1 MPGPKTKPNNTL
13 LSLTVLMSN
22 PSSLRDLYGTN
33 SPTWSFTPASIP
45 TSSSSRPPSQTPSP
59 SHTFS
64 SRPVQNSI
72 FELSPALAEPGGLDL
87 GLLLKTLVASA
98 VLGYTT
104 TAIAM
109 PWEVGKCLLQVQWV
123 PRDAEQVDD
132 SEELATEEVAEEVC
146 PLVSPYSRSRS
157 TFRLQ
162 ISDDESGEESY
173 FTDPVNLASRF
184 PVPRPADERGYVV
197 RKNVMEES
205 TRPDY
210 VIPVGSADGVWSMMK
225 KLGQFRGEGWLAL
238 WKGPYFGRATHP
250 NVMLSALVR
259 KGLLTECIT
268 EMLSSTMQPLIHNA
282 LQSIFAPTLVPLYIF
297 PGSSTSLVI
306 PVASHLI
313 TGFILSP
320 LDLVRTR
327 LIVQSFNPQYRT
339 YTGPIDALRKIVREE
354 GGVWGLYLHPHLLI
368 PTILDNTIRPL
379 ISLGLPPLLAGRLF
393 PGTLVTMES
402 SPVAWGVVEFAS
414 SCIGLLATL
423 PFETVRR
430 RLEVQVRGRAQPLK
444 TCVEKRPIPY
454 NGVVDALW
462 HILTEERSD
471 LPVERGRGK
480 EKGKEREGGEVG
492 IWRRTGLGQ
501 LYRGLGVRL
510 GAGAIVFVLGA
521 ITGGG
526 GEAGW
531 AEL

>member
-1 MPGPKTKPNNTL
+1 MGYDEEPWAVSWRGLARAMERSVSWTC
-13 LSLTVLMSN
+13 
-22 PSSLRDLYGTN
+22 Y
-33 SPTWSFTPASIP
+33 
-45 TSSSSRPPSQTPSP
+45 SSR
-59 SHTFS
+59 
-64 SRPVQNSI
+64 VI
-72 FELSPALAEPGGLDL
+72 
-87 GLLLKTLVASA
+87 LK
-98 VLGYTT
+98 
-104 TAIAM
+104 
-109 PWEVGKCLLQVQWV
+109 
-123 PRDAEQVDD
+123 R
-132 SEELATEEVAEEVC
+132 
-146 PLVSPYSRSRS
+146 
-157 TFRLQ
+157 RL
-162 ISDDESGEESY
+162 
-173 FTDPVNLASRF
+173 P
-184 PVPRPADERGYVV
+184 
-197 RKNVMEES
+197 
-205 TRPDY
+205 
-210 VIPVGSADGVWSMMK
+210 
-225 KLGQFRGEGWLAL
+225 
-238 WKGPYFGRATHP
+238 
-250 NVMLSALVR
+250 LVR

-282 LQSIFAPTLVPLYIF
+282 LQSVFAPTLVPLYIF
-297 PGSSTSLVI
+297 PGTSTSLVI

-313 TGFILSP
+313 NGFILSP

-339 YTGPIDALRKIVREE
+339 YTGPIDALRKIIQDE
-354 GGVWGLYLHPHLLI
+354 GGIWGLYLHPHLLI

-379 ISLGLPPLLAGRLF
+379 ISLGLPPLLARWLF
-393 PGTLVTMES
+393 PGTLVSMES

-471 LPVERGRGK
+471 LPVKRRRKG
-480 EKGKEREGGEVG
+480 KGKEREGEEVG
-492 IWRRTGLGQ
+492 VWRKTGLGQ

-521 ITGGG
+521 IMGGG

>member
-1 MPGPKTKPNNTL
+1 
-13 LSLTVLMSN
+13 MSN
-22 PSSLRDLYGTN
+22 PSSLRDLYSTN
-33 SPTWSFTPASIP
+33 PPTWTFTSPANSTGP
-45 TSSSSRPPSQTPSP
+45 PPPPQTSKIP

-87 GLLLKTLVASA
+87 GLFLKTLFAST

-132 SEELATEEVAEEVC
+132 AEPPTEEVVEEM
-146 PLVSPYSRSRS
+146 
-157 TFRLQ
+157 
-162 ISDDESGEESY
+162 SDDESGEELY
-173 FTDPVNLASRF
+173 FTEPLNSGTSRY
-184 PVPRPADERGYVV
+184 PIPRPADERGYVV

-210 VIPVGSADGVWSMMK
+210 VIPVGSADGVWAMMK
-225 KLGQFRGEGWLAL
+225 TVGRFRGEGWLAL
-238 WKGPYFGRATHP
+238 WKG
-250 NVMLSALVR
+250 
-259 KGLLTECIT
+259 LLTECVT
-268 EMLSSTMQPLIHNA
+268 DMLSTTMQPLIHNA
-282 LQSIFAPTLVPLYIF
+282 LQGIFTPTSAPLYVF
-297 PGSSTSLVI
+297 PASSTSLLI

-327 LIVQSFNPQYRT
+327 LIVQSFNPQHRT
-339 YTGPIDALRKIVREE
+339 YTGPIDALRKIVRDE
-354 GGVWGLYLHPHLLI
+354 GGVSGLYLHPHLFI

-379 ISLGLPPLLAGRLF
+379 ISLGLPPLLAAQLF
-393 PGTLVTMES
+393 PGTLVSIES

-414 SCIGLLATL
+414 SCVGLLATL

-454 NGVVDALW
+454 NGVVDAMW

-471 LPVERGRGK
+471 LPVEREVGRRRK
-480 EKGKEREGGEVG
+480 EKGKEGEKEREKGEESL
-492 IWRRTGLGQ
+492 WRRTGLGQ

-510 GAGAIVFVLGA
+510 SASLIVFVLGA

-526 GEAGW
+526 GEPGW

>member
-1 MPGPKTKPNNTL
+1 
-13 LSLTVLMSN
+13 
-22 PSSLRDLYGTN
+22 
-33 SPTWSFTPASIP
+33 
-45 TSSSSRPPSQTPSP
+45 
-59 SHTFS
+59 
-64 SRPVQNSI
+64 
-72 FELSPALAEPGGLDL
+72 
-87 GLLLKTLVASA
+87 
-98 VLGYTT
+98 
-104 TAIAM
+104 
-109 PWEVGKCLLQVQWV
+109 
-123 PRDAEQVDD
+123 
-132 SEELATEEVAEEVC
+132 
-146 PLVSPYSRSRS
+146 
-157 TFRLQ
+157 
-162 ISDDESGEESY
+162 
-173 FTDPVNLASRF
+173 
-184 PVPRPADERGYVV
+184 
-197 RKNVMEES
+197 MEES

-210 VIPVGSADGVWSMMK
+210 VIPIGSVDGVWAMMK

-238 WKGPYFGRATHP
+238 WKGPCSGHATHL
-250 NVMLSALVR
+250 NVILKWRLPLLR

-268 EMLSSTMQPLIHNA
+268 EMLSSTMQPVIHNA
-282 LQSIFAPTLVPLYIF
+282 LQSVFAPTLVPLYIF
-297 PGSSTSLVI
+297 PGTSTSLVI

-339 YTGPIDALRKIVREE
+339 YTGPIDALRKIIQDE
-354 GGVWGLYLHPHLLI
+354 GGIWGLYLHPHLLI
-368 PTILDNTIRPL
+368 PTVLDNTIRPL
-379 ISLGLPPLLAGRLF
+379 ISLGLPPLLARWLF
-393 PGTLVTMES
+393 PGTPVSMES

-471 LPVERGRGK
+471 LPVKRRRGK
-480 EKGKEREGGEVG
+480 EKGKEREGEEVG
-492 IWRRTGLGQ
+492 AWRRTGLGQ

>member
-1 MPGPKTKPNNTL
+1 
-13 LSLTVLMSN
+13 MSN
-22 PSSLRDLYGTN
+22 PSSLRDLYSTN
-33 SPTWSFTPASIP
+33 PQTWIFTPPSN
-45 TSSSSRPPSQTPSP
+45 SNDLPPSAPPPQYSSIT

-72 FELSPALAEPGGLDL
+72 FELSPGLAEAGGLDL
-87 GLLLKTLVASA
+87 GLLVKTLVASA

-104 TAIAM
+104 SIIAM

-123 PRDAEQVDD
+123 PRDAEQIDD
-132 SEELATEEVAEEVC
+132 AEPITEEVAEE
-146 PLVSPYSRSRS
+146 
-157 TFRLQ
+157 

-173 FTDPVNLASRF
+173 FADPLNSGPSRY

-210 VIPVGSADGVWSMMK
+210 VIPVGSADGVWAMIK
-225 KLGQFRGEGWLAL
+225 TLGRFRGEGWLAL
-238 WKGPYFGRATHP
+238 WKG
-250 NVMLSALVR
+250 
-259 KGLLTECIT
+259 LLTECIT
-268 EMLSSTMQPLIHNA
+268 NMLSSTMQPLIHNA
-282 LQSIFAPTLVPLYIF
+282 LQSIFAATLSSLYIF
-297 PGSSTSLVI
+297 PGSSTSLLI

-327 LIVQSFNPQYRT
+327 LIVQPFVPQHRT
-339 YTGPIDALRKIVREE
+339 YTGPINALQTIVRDE
-354 GGVWGLYLHPHLLI
+354 GGMWGLYLHPHLLI
-368 PTILDNTIRPL
+368 PTILDSTIRPL
-379 ISLGLPPLLAGRLF
+379 MSLGLPPLLATRLF
-393 PGTLVTMES
+393 PGTLVSIEN

-414 SCIGLLATL
+414 SCIGILATL

-430 RLEVQVRGRAQPLK
+430 RLQVQVRGRGQPLK
-444 TCVEKRPIPY
+444 TCVEKRPMPY

-471 LPVERGRGK
+471 LPVGRGMEGRK
-480 EKGKEREGGEVG
+480 REKGKEEEHVSV
-492 IWRRTGLGQ
+492 WRKTGLGQ
-501 LYRGLGVRL
+501 LYRGMGMRL
-510 GAGAIVFVLGA
+510 GAGAIVFVLGVL
-521 ITGGG
+521 TGDGAG
-526 GEAGW
+526 DEPGW

>member
-1 MPGPKTKPNNTL
+1 MN
-13 LSLTVLMSN
+13 N
-22 PSSLRDLYGTN
+22 PSSLRDLYSTN
-33 SPTWSFTPASIP
+33 PSTWTFSPPSNS
-45 TSSSSRPPSQTPSP
+45 TSSPSSAPISSPPSSIS

-72 FELSPALAEPGGLDL
+72 FELSPSLAEPGGLDL

-98 VLGYTT
+98 ILEYTT

-109 PWEVGKCLLQVQWV
+109 PWEVGKCLLQVQWI
-123 PRDAEQVDD
+123 PRDAGQGDD
-132 SEELATEEVAEEVC
+132 GELATEEVTEEV
-146 PLVSPYSRSRS
+146 
-157 TFRLQ
+157 
-162 ISDDESGEESY
+162 SDDESGEESY
-173 FTDPVNLASRF
+173 FADPLNPGPSRY
-184 PVPRPADERGYVV
+184 PLPRPADERGYVV

-210 VIPVGSADGVWSMMK
+210 VIPVGSADGVWAMMK
-225 KLGQFRGEGWLAL
+225 RLGRFRGEGWLAL
-238 WKGPYFGRATHP
+238 WKG
-250 NVMLSALVR
+250 
-259 KGLLTECIT
+259 LLTECISD
-268 EMLSSTMQPLIHNA
+268 MLSSTMQPLIHNA
-282 LQSIFAPTLVPLYIF
+282 LQNLFTPNLASLHIS
-297 PGSSTSLVI
+297 PGSYTALLI

-327 LIVQSFNPQYRT
+327 LIVQSFNPQHRT
-339 YTGPIDALRKIVREE
+339 YTGPIDALQKITRDE
-354 GGVWGLYLHPHLLI
+354 GGLRGLYLHPHLLI
-368 PTILDNTIRPL
+368 PTVLDNIIRPL
-379 ISLGLPPLLAGRLF
+379 ISLGLPPLLAARLF
-393 PGTLVTMES
+393 PGTLVSIEN

-430 RLEVQVRGRAQPLK
+430 RLQVQVRGRAQPLK

-471 LPVERGRGK
+471 LPVERVVTGRNE
-480 EKGKEREGGEVG
+480 EKGKEGQGEVVEG
-492 IWRRTGLGQ
+492 RTRSRGQREEHVSIWRKTGLGQ
-501 LYRGLGVRL
+501 LYRGLSMRL
-510 GAGAIVFVLGA
+510 GAGAIVFVLGVL
-521 ITGGG
+521 TGGG
-526 GEAGW
+526 DESGW

>member
-1 MPGPKTKPNNTL
+1 
-13 LSLTVLMSN
+13 MSN
-22 PSSLRDLYGTN
+22 PSSLRDLYGTHQ
-33 SPTWSFTPASIP
+33 PTWFFTPPSIQTGP
-45 TSSSSRPPSQTPSP
+45 SSRPPPPTQTTGNP
-59 SHTFS
+59 SHTFP
-64 SRPVQNSI
+64 SRPAQNSI
-72 FELSPALAEPGGLDL
+72 FELSPTLAEPGGRDL
-87 GLLLKTLVASA
+87 VFPLKMLIAGA
-98 VLGYTT
+98 LIGYTT

-132 SEELATEEVAEEVC
+132 SEPLTEEVAEE
-146 PLVSPYSRSRS
+146 
-157 TFRLQ
+157 
-162 ISDDESGEESY
+162 ISDESGEESY
-173 FTDPVNLASRF
+173 FADPLNVVSSRF
-184 PVPRPADERGYVV
+184 PVPHPSDEQGYVV
-197 RKNVMEES
+197 RRNVMEES

-210 VIPVGSADGVWSMMK
+210 IIPVGSVDGVWAMMK
-225 KLGQFRGEGWLAL
+225 KLGQFPGEGWLAL
-238 WKGPYFGRATHP
+238 WKG
-250 NVMLSALVR
+250 
-259 KGLLTECIT
+259 LLTECVT
-268 EMLSSTMQPLIHNA
+268 EMLSSAMQPLIHNA
-282 LQSIFAPTLVPLYIF
+282 LQSIFAPTLAPLYIF
-297 PGSSTSLVI
+297 PGTSTSLII

-313 TGFILSP
+313 TGIILSP

-339 YTGPIDALRKIVREE
+339 YTGPIDALRKIVRDE
-354 GGVWGLYLHPHLLI
+354 GGIWGLYLHPHLLI

-393 PGTLVTMES
+393 PGTLVSMES
-402 SPVAWGVVEFAS
+402 SPVAWGAVEFAS

-471 LPVERGRGK
+471 LPVERRRGK
-480 EKGKEREGGEVG
+480 EKGKERGGEEVG
-492 IWRRTGLGQ
+492 VWRRTGLGQ

-521 ITGGG
+521 LMGEG

>member
-1 MPGPKTKPNNTL
+1 
-13 LSLTVLMSN
+13 
-22 PSSLRDLYGTN
+22 
-33 SPTWSFTPASIP
+33 
-45 TSSSSRPPSQTPSP
+45 
-59 SHTFS
+59 
-64 SRPVQNSI
+64 
-72 FELSPALAEPGGLDL
+72 
-87 GLLLKTLVASA
+87 
-98 VLGYTT
+98 
-104 TAIAM
+104 
-109 PWEVGKCLLQVQWV
+109 
-123 PRDAEQVDD
+123 
-132 SEELATEEVAEEVC
+132 
-146 PLVSPYSRSRS
+146 VS
-157 TFRLQ
+157 
-162 ISDDESGEESY
+162 
-173 FTDPVNLASRF
+173 SRF

-197 RKNVMEES
+197 RRNVMEES

-210 VIPVGSADGVWSMMK
+210 VIPVGSADGVWAMMK
-225 KLGQFRGEGWLAL
+225 KLGQFHGEGWLAL
-238 WKGPYFGRATHP
+238 WKGLCSGHAADL
-250 NVMLSALVR
+250 NVKLKQRFPLVR

-268 EMLSSTMQPLIHNA
+268 EMLSATMQPLIHNA

-297 PGSSTSLVI
+297 PGTSTSLVI

-339 YTGPIDALRKIVREE
+339 YTGPIDAIRKIVRDE
-354 GGVWGLYLHPHLLI
+354 GGIWGLYLHPHLLI
-368 PTILDNTIRPL
+368 STILDNTIRPL

-393 PGTLVTMES
+393 PGTLVSMES

-471 LPVERGRGK
+471 LPVERRRGK
-480 EKGKEREGGEVG
+480 EKGKERDGGEVG
-492 IWRRTGLGQ
+492 VWRRTGLGQ

>member
-1 MPGPKTKPNNTL
+1 
-13 LSLTVLMSN
+13 
-22 PSSLRDLYGTN
+22 
-33 SPTWSFTPASIP
+33 
-45 TSSSSRPPSQTPSP
+45 
-59 SHTFS
+59 
-64 SRPVQNSI
+64 
-72 FELSPALAEPGGLDL
+72 
-87 GLLLKTLVASA
+87 
-98 VLGYTT
+98 
-104 TAIAM
+104 
-109 PWEVGKCLLQVQWV
+109 
-123 PRDAEQVDD
+123 
-132 SEELATEEVAEEVC
+132 
-146 PLVSPYSRSRS
+146 
-157 TFRLQ
+157 
-162 ISDDESGEESY
+162 
-173 FTDPVNLASRF
+173 
-184 PVPRPADERGYVV
+184 
-197 RKNVMEES
+197 MEES

-210 VIPVGSADGVWSMMK
+210 VIPIGSVDGVWAMMK

-238 WKGPYFGRATHP
+238 WKGPCSGHATHL
-250 NVMLSALVR
+250 NVILKWRLPLLR

-268 EMLSSTMQPLIHNA
+268 EMLSSTMQPVIHNA
-282 LQSIFAPTLVPLYIF
+282 LQSVFAPTLVPLYIF
-297 PGSSTSLVI
+297 PGTSTSLVI

-339 YTGPIDALRKIVREE
+339 YTGPIDALRKIIQDE
-354 GGVWGLYLHPHLLI
+354 GGIWGLYLHPHLLI

-379 ISLGLPPLLAGRLF
+379 ISLGLPPLLARWLF
-393 PGTLVTMES
+393 PGTPVSMES

-471 LPVERGRGK
+471 LPVKRRRGK
-480 EKGKEREGGEVG
+480 EKGKEREGEEVG
-492 IWRRTGLGQ
+492 AWRRTGLGQ

>member
-1 MPGPKTKPNNTL
+1 
-13 LSLTVLMSN
+13 MSN
-22 PSSLRDLYGTN
+22 PSSLRNLYST
-33 SPTWSFTPASIP
+33 SPPTWSFTPPSNSTGPPPGAPLSSQASNI
-45 TSSSSRPPSQTPSP
+45 P

-64 SRPVQNSI
+64 SRPMQNSI
-72 FELSPALAEPGGLDL
+72 FELSPGLADPGGLDL
-87 GLLLKTLVASA
+87 GLLLKTLIASA
-98 VLGYTT
+98 ALGYTT

-123 PRDAEQVDD
+123 PRDAEQVD
-132 SEELATEEVAEEVC
+132 EVEPATEEVAEDM
-146 PLVSPYSRSRS
+146 
-157 TFRLQ
+157 
-162 ISDDESGEESY
+162 SDEDSGEESY
-173 FTDPVNLASRF
+173 FADPLNSGTSRY

-210 VIPVGSADGVWSMMK
+210 IIPVGSADGVWAMMK
-225 KLGQFRGEGWLAL
+225 KVGRFRGEGWLAL
-238 WKGPYFGRATHP
+238 WKGM
-250 NVMLSALVR
+250 V
-259 KGLLTECIT
+259 TECVT
-268 EMLSSTMQPLIHNA
+268 DMLSSTMQPLVHNA
-282 LQSIFAPTLVPLYIF
+282 LQGLFAPTSAPLYTL
-297 PGSSTSLVI
+297 PGSSTSLLI

-327 LIVQSFNPQYRT
+327 LIVQSFNPQHRT
-339 YTGPIDALRKIVREE
+339 YTGPIDALRKIAREE
-354 GGVWGLYLHPHLLI
+354 GGVWGMYLHPHLLI

-379 ISLGLPPLLAGRLF
+379 ISLGLPPLLAARLF
-393 PGTLVTMES
+393 PGTLVSLDS

-444 TCVEKRPIPY
+444 TCIEKRPIPY
-454 NGVVDALW
+454 NGVVDAFW

-471 LPVERGRGK
+471 LPVERDVRGR
-480 EKGKEREGGEVG
+480 KGKEREGTKEDVSV
-492 IWRRTGLGQ
+492 WRRTGLGQ

-510 GAGAIVFVLGA
+510 GAGLIVFVLGV

-526 GEAGW
+526 GEPGW